1 MTTTTSAS
9 SARSLAR
16 SPWRFT
22 REHAHTAETMSFEL
36 PRRRALDQV
45 IRPTRTEI
53 SVDALRHN
61 LSAVRALARPADVLA
76 VVKANAYGHGAV
88 QVARV
93 LEDEGVSMFG
103 VALIEEGLE
112 LRNAGVK
119 TPVLV
124 MGGSYH
130 GGYQLMV
137 EHGLT
142 PTLFRE
148 EHIKGLV
155 EAAHKTGKPAT
166 AHLKLDT
173 GMSRLGVAPGELPRF
188 LTLLRGARGA
198 IEVEGFLSH
207 FSSADVEE
215 SELTPLQLSRFKEGL
230 KAVRDAGFNPRW
242 RHLSNSAG
250 LLAHQEAQD
259 GLDVNLAR
267 PGLVLYGIAPE
278 PWLAER
284 VSLQR
289 VMTWKTGVIHLHQV
303 EAGTPVS
310 YGATWTAPRKSLIAT
325 LQVGYA
331 DGYSRVYSGKAQ
343 VLIRGQRA
351 PVVGRVTMD
360 MCMVDVT
367 DIPGVAMHDEVV
379 LLGAQGGERVDA
391 EELGRFADTLHYEI
405 LCSVGARVP
414 RLLL

>member
-1 MTTTTSAS
+1 
-9 SARSLAR
+9 
-16 SPWRFT
+16 
-22 REHAHTAETMSFEL
+22 MSFEL

-45 IRPTRTEI
+45 IRPTRAEI
-53 SVDALRHN
+53 SVEALRHN
-61 LSAVRALARPADVLA
+61 LAAVRALAAPAEVLA

-93 LEDEGVSMFG
+93 LEDAGVAMLG

-124 MGGSYH
+124 MGGSYE

-137 EHGLT
+137 EHRLT

-148 EHIKGLV
+148 EHVKGLV
-155 EAAHKTGKPAT
+155 EAAHRTGRPAT

-173 GMSRLGVAPGELPRF
+173 GMSRLGVAPEALDGF

-207 FSSADVEE
+207 FSSADVED
-215 SELTPLQLSRFKEGL
+215 STLTPKQLERFRQGL
-230 KAVRDAGFNPRW
+230 EQVRDAGFNPRW

-250 LLAHQEAQD
+250 LLALREAQD

-267 PGLVLYGIAPE
+267 PGLLLYGLTPE
-278 PWLAER
+278 PWLAQKI
-284 VSLQR
+284 SLSR
-289 VMTWKTGVIHLHQV
+289 VMSWKTGVIHLHWV
-303 EAGTPVS
+303 EPGTPVS

-325 LQVGYA
+325 LPVGYA
-331 DGYSRVYSGKAQ
+331 DGFSRVYSDRAH
-343 VLIRGQRA
+343 VLVRGVRA
-351 PVVGRVTMD
+351 KVVGRVTMD
-360 MCMVDVT
+360 MCLVDVT
-367 DIPGVAMHDEVV
+367 DVPSVSLHDEVV
-379 LLGAQGGERVDA
+379 LLGEQGGVRVEA
-391 EELGRFADTLHYEI
+391 EELARLSGTLHYEV
-405 LCSVGARVP
+405 LCSLGARVP
-414 RLLL
+414 RLLV

>member
-16 SPWRFT
+16 VPWRFT
-22 REHAHTAETMSFEL
+22 RVQPAQTMSFEL

-45 IRPTRTEI
+45 VRPTRTEI
-53 SVDALRHN
+53 SVAALRHN
-61 LSAVRALARPADVLA
+61 LQAVRALAKPAEVLA

-93 LEDEGVSMFG
+93 LEDEGVSMLG

-148 EHIKGLV
+148 EHITGLV
-155 EAAHKTGKPAT
+155 EAAHRTGKPAT

-173 GMSRLGVAPGELPRF
+173 GMSRLGVAPGELARF
-188 LTLLRGARGA
+188 LELLRGARGA

-207 FSSADVEE
+207 FSSADVED
-215 SELTPLQLSRFKEGL
+215 SQLTVLQLQRFKQGL
-230 KAVRDAGFNPRW
+230 AQVRDAGFNPKW

-250 LLAHQEAQD
+250 LLALREAQD

-278 PWLAER
+278 PWLAKNVKLER
-284 VSLQR
+284 VMS
-289 VMTWKTGVIHLHQV
+289 WKTGVIHLHTV
-303 EAGTPVS
+303 EAGTAVS
-310 YGATWTAPRKSLIAT
+310 YGATWTAQRKSLIAT
-325 LQVGYA
+325 LPVGYA
-331 DGYSRVYSGKAQ
+331 DGYSRVYSGKSQ

-367 DIPGVAMHDEVV
+367 DVPGVAMHDEVV
-379 LLGAQGGERVDA
+379 LLGAQGAERVDA

-414 RLLL
+414 RLLV